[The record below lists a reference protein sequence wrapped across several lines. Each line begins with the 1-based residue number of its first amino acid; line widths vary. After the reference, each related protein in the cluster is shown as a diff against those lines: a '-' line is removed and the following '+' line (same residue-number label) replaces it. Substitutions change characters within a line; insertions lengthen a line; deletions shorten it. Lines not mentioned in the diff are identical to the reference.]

1 MKILLILI
9 LIIIYVIL
17 TILFMFIFNKT
28 NYKKIDDRCKFS
40 GEGFDDNWELGE
52 CSIAFKIIP
61 HVNNVLEIGGG
72 SGKVSHIINKILSER
87 NLEKKHIVVEPIGK
101 ETMKGNHIKTNKKNF
116 GDKYTLVEKY
126 CENMNM
132 NDLKILEGPPDCLY
146 SDCEGCLLKF
156 FKTEIGKYVLKNV
169 RYIVNE
175 MDGFVINNTLDNEL
189 RKLWRDNGLK
199 KIGEG
204 YGCGVNCVT
213 DIWKRS

>member
-1 MKILLILI
+1 MIKILFVVYFILVFL
-9 LIIIYVIL
+9 LIIFINTGYN
-17 TILFMFIFNKT
+17 TII
-28 NYKKIDDRCKFS
+28 YKKLDNRCKFS

-72 SGKVSHIINKILSER
+72 SGKVSHVINKILSER
-87 NLEKKHIVVEPIGK
+87 NLEIKHIVVEPIGK

-116 GDKYTLVEKY
+116 GDKYTLVDKY

-132 NDLKILEGPPDCLY
+132 DDLKNLDGPPDCLY

-156 FKTEIGKYVLKNV
+156 FKTDIGKYVLNNV

-175 MDGFVINNTLDNEL
+175 MDGANSEL
-189 RKLWRDNGLK
+189 RKLWRDNGFK

-204 YGCGVNCVT
+204 YGCGVSCVT
-213 DIWKRS
+213 DIWKRR